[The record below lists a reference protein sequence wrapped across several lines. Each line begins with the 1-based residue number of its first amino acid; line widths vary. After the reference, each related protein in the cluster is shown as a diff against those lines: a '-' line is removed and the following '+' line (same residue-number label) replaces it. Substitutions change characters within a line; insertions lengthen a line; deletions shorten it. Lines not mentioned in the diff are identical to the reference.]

1 MAACRGVWQEGLP
14 EGRRMGTKYLWEKLQ
29 TLQCHFNWC
38 LERKDEVVIGHVLK
52 MVALKVEHT
61 AYHNHSVYLAMR
73 AYLQQVQGNYLEAL
87 DSLREAETRLQQD
100 HPDNF
105 SRQVLLIY
113 GNYAWIYYHLVN
125 YEMVELYLGRISEIC
140 QSLSSPEPYSV
151 QFPEIDAQKGWS
163 LLAFG
168 FRNGEEAA
176 ECFQT
181 ALRGDPSN
189 PDFQAGL
196 AISVFASWTHSFKFH
211 LREEARRLMEQALCC
226 QPQNYE
232 VKVHLADLLSDNDWR
247 RSMDLRMEVARNS
260 LNPEDLRNAARLW
273 KKNLLPRAINTLRE
287 VIALDPD
294 FHLLHYDLG
303 VCYKMQLE
311 EATSEERGEILAAAI
326 ESFQRAVETHP
337 QSIFSRLEL
346 AQLYGKKAPLHAEE
360 MYQNLLEELPTASKR
375 CQQAIYLHWGDFLL
389 HRKGLRQEALEM
401 YQAGYL
407 ITGSHVKER
416 RQLEARLMK
425 LAEKFEEDSEMD
437 QAEAVFETLRMR
449 PEFQK

>member
-1 MAACRGVWQEGLP
+1 MRT
-14 EGRRMGTKYLWEKLQ
+14 TKYLWEKLQ

-38 LERKDEVVIGHVLK
+38 LELKDEVDVGHILNA
-52 MVALKVEHT
+52 VALKVEHT
-61 AYHNHSVYLAMR
+61 AYHNHSFYLAMR
-73 AYLQQVQGNYLEAL
+73 AYLQQLQGNNLEAL

-100 HPDNF
+100 HPANF
-105 SRQVLLIY
+105 SRQVLLVY

-140 QSLSSPEPYSV
+140 RSLSSPEPYSV
-151 QFPEIDAQKGWS
+151 QIPEIDAQKGWS

-211 LREEARRLMEQALCC
+211 LWDKARRLMEQTLRR
-226 QPQNYE
+226 QSQNNE
-232 VKVHLADLLSDNDWR
+232 VKMHLADLLRKRDRR
-247 RSMDLRMEVARNS
+247 RSMGLTMEVAQNS
-260 LNPEDLRNAARLW
+260 LNPEDLRNAAKLCM
-273 KKNLLPRAINTLRE
+273 KNFLPQAIGILRQA
-287 VIALDPD
+287 IALAPGY
-294 FHLLHYDLG
+294 HLLQSDLG
-303 VCYKMQLE
+303 FCYKAQLE
-311 EATSEERGEILAAAI
+311 GATSENREEILAAAI
-326 ESFQRAVETHP
+326 ESFQRAVEGNP
-337 QSIFSRLEL
+337 RSIFSRLEL
-346 AQLYGKKAPLHAEE
+346 AQLYGEKAPLYAQEL
-360 MYQNLLEELPTASKR
+360 YQNLLEELPTARKR

-389 HRKGLRQEALEM
+389 QRKGLDHQALEM
-401 YQAGYL
+401 YEAGYL
-407 ITGSHVKER
+407 IGGGHIHEWQLL
-416 RQLEARLMK
+416 RQRLMK

-437 QAEAVFETLRMR
+437 QAAAVFGTLRLR